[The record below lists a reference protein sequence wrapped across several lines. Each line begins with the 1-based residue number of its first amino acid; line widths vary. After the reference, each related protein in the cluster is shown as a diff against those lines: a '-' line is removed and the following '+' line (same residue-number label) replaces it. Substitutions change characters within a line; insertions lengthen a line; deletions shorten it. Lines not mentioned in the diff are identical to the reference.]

1 MGVNEY
7 QPTKKTTLA
16 SNESI
21 AITIALECSLYS
33 THLNISKYDIV
44 KLTEKPLDFL
54 NEDKNT
60 FDFFLKNNSIEDK
73 FKHVVISFEEDYTT
87 KEKGELEHIFHK
99 AFIMKKDVTHKEME
113 NLQNGKT
120 ILDKLIDFARKE
132 MSLVVGFV
140 TVLVILLIV
149 SIFVCITINRK
160 K

>member
-1 MGVNEY
+1 MKKITQPKKREKFNE
-7 QPTKKTTLA
+7 
-16 SNESI
+16 
-21 AITIALECSLYS
+21 
-33 THLNISKYDIV
+33 
-44 KLTEKPLDFL
+44 
-54 NEDKNT
+54 
-60 FDFFLKNNSIEDK
+60 
-73 FKHVVISFEEDYTT
+73 
-87 KEKGELEHIFHK
+87 

>member
-1 MGVNEY
+1 M
-7 QPTKKTTLA
+7 
-16 SNESI
+16 
-21 AITIALECSLYS
+21 
-33 THLNISKYDIV
+33 
-44 KLTEKPLDFL
+44 
-54 NEDKNT
+54 
-60 FDFFLKNNSIEDK
+60 
-73 FKHVVISFEEDYTT
+73 
-87 KEKGELEHIFHK
+87 FHK
-99 AFIMKKDVTHKEME
+99 AFIMKNDMTHKEIE